1 MTIAGHDLV
10 LAVTALTLPDRRPDA
25 PQRTITTPSVS
36 NRPNV
41 AILAVWLN
49 ITANQLTDPSLYT

>member
-10 LAVTALTLPDRRPDA
+10 LTVTALTLSTVAPDA
-25 PQRTITTPSVS
+25 PQRTIRTPAVS

-41 AILAVWLN
+41 AILAVRLN
-49 ITANQLTDPSLYT
+49 VTAN

>member
-10 LAVTALTLPDRRPDA
+10 LTVTALTLPDRRPDA
-25 PQRTITTPSVS
+25 PQRTIRTPAVS

-41 AILAVWLN
+41 AILAAWLN
-49 ITANQLTDPSLYT
+49 ITANR

>member
-10 LAVTALTLPDRRPDA
+10 LADTALTLPIVALMPRK
-25 PQRTITTPSVS
+25 RTIRTPAVS

-41 AILAVWLN
+41 AILAAWLN
-49 ITANQLTDPSLYT
+49 ITANR